1 MLTRDQTVTVIMLCR
16 TGPDAVARAI
26 QPATRDTR

>member
-1 MLTRDQTVTVIMLCR
+1 MLTRDQAVTVMMLFL

-26 QPATRDTR
+26 QPAIGSTR